1 MSNQERSPFDP
12 QEPEGKTAGDKVSP
26 PGPAAPEPP
35 APPPPP
41 SRPAVELERYE
52 RVPSPDAREERPVET
67 FVREDVLPSFS
78 DRRPAVPPPPPA
90 APQEQSAPPPPRPA
104 APPPPG
110 AARPVLPAPPSQSS
124 AVPPPPP
131 AAAQVQNAPPPPV
144 RSEPDASQP
153 PEEDAAVRQLA
164 ALKARNKQ
172 LKFILAG
179 LTGLVLLIAAA
190 AAFLYNK
197 IASFFPS
204 EETYQSG
211 AMESFPENALKTD
224 MAPPAGGPSAPSG
237 GSTLFLIRGGGG
249 QGEPGLPAGLPRV
262 TPQQMAGVSA
272 AMAKYAERPLVKEFL
287 ADMNADPQLA
297 GILDPKKPDPAAYMK
312 LMRNPAAMNRLLMK
326 YAERPEFMALLME
339 LVNDPAMKPLLSG
352 APAGPMPAGIMP
364 PGPVPAGPPP
374 ARAGDGPSAPG
385 PGPDGAEPRLDTGV
399 ISGTSAPRKV
409 PVKPVPV
416 P

>member
-1 MSNQERSPFDP
+1 VSNQERPSFDP
-12 QEPEGKTAGDKVSP
+12 QEPREKTAGDEAP
-26 PGPAAPEPP
+26 PSSPAAPEPP

-41 SRPAVELERYE
+41 SRPTVELERYE
-52 RVPSPDAREERPVET
+52 RAPSPDAREERPVET
-67 FVREDVLPSFS
+67 FVREGVLPSFS

-90 APQEQSAPPPPRPA
+90 APQVQNAPPPPQPA

-110 AARPVLPAPPSQSS
+110 AARPVLPAPPSPSS
-124 AVPPPPP
+124 PVPPPPT

-144 RSEPDASQP
+144 RLEPAAPQP

-164 ALKARNKQ
+164 ALRARNKL
-172 LKFILAG
+172 LKFVLAG

-190 AAFLYNK
+190 AAFLYNR
-197 IASFFPS
+197 IASFFPAA
-204 EETYQSG
+204 ETYQSD
-211 AMESFPENALKTD
+211 AMESFPENAPRPG
-224 MAPPAGGPSAPSG
+224 MPPSADGPSAPSG

-249 QGEPGLPAGLPRV
+249 QGEPGLPAGLPRI

-287 ADMNADPQLA
+287 ADMKADPQFA

-312 LMRNPAAMNRLLMK
+312 LLQNPAAMNSLLMK
-326 YAERPEFMALLME
+326 YAERPEFMPLLME
-339 LVNDPAMKPLLSG
+339 LVNDPAMKPLFSG
-352 APAGPMPAGIMP
+352 TPAGALVAA
-364 PGPVPAGPPP
+364 PVPAGPPP
-374 ARAGDGPSAPG
+374 ARAGDGPAAPE
-385 PGPDGAEPRLDTGV
+385 PGVEGGEPRLDTGV

-409 PVKPVPV
+409 SVKPVPV